1 MYLKK
6 LSVLALAGI
15 IMFFLFSCSK
25 QKSLPTI
32 PVFYTHVVDNQTA
45 TETVTQ
51 STLTVTLTSG
61 QTQAASSTK
70 TLTAA
75 IGTSTV
81 TGTIT
86 ATSSITLTNSPIF
99 TRTDT
104 VIIIPTATLTKT
116 PVPVKGGASSSP
128 AYSIINTQGNTV
140 TIVYNSG
147 DTNWAAA
154 PGYGTLRITIPP
166 DWSPPSLNNTDP
178 GYFTVTISNGTLF
191 SANVSGQ
198 EIILRVRSLSAY
210 SGSITLIY
218 GDMTDGGP
226 GASSQL
232 SEGVVHFFTEMTES
246 GDITIPIDLS
256 PSIDCVGPLG
266 YVTGSPSVFVEGSS
280 GNTFNFTYY
289 PGTSWATSP
298 GYGTLKILIPDFLA
312 PPSMNSFDE
321 GYFAVNVS
329 GGTLVE
335 EIVEGN
341 AIIVK
346 ASGITLGGGNIRV
359 YYGSTS
365 GGGLGLNAPAV
376 GTYYFKIESD
386 RDGSTTYPA
395 GIAVQLVVAQA
406 TATITQTSTNTDIPT
421 MTGTITQT
429 GTITATVTKTS
440 AASKTSTRTRTA
452 TRTIT
457 PTKTPTPTSTV
468 VLTSTQS
475 MTHTISPTFTVTPTS
490 TITDTVTQTKTV
502 TSTFTALPSKTAT
515 KTITLTKTLTGTKTA
530 TSTATPSITPTFT
543 VTPTFTPHTVVFIDA
558 ALDSKI
564 REIINKPTG
573 EILSSDVETINTL
586 NAFSSGITDL
596 SGIENCT
603 GLVILSLYGNSI
615 ADITA
620 LAGLINLNYL
630 DLNMN
635 QITDITPL
643 VNNADAGGF
652 TTGSQIILDNNPLS
666 AQAIAA
672 DIPYLQLKQI
682 MVSK

>member
-1 MYLKK
+1 
-6 LSVLALAGI
+6 
-15 IMFFLFSCSK
+15 
-25 QKSLPTI
+25 
-32 PVFYTHVVDNQTA
+32 
-45 TETVTQ
+45 
-51 STLTVTLTSG
+51 
-61 QTQAASSTK
+61 
-70 TLTAA
+70 
-75 IGTSTV
+75 
-81 TGTIT
+81 
-86 ATSSITLTNSPIF
+86 
-99 TRTDT
+99 
-104 VIIIPTATLTKT
+104 
-116 PVPVKGGASSSP
+116 
-128 AYSIINTQGNTV
+128 
-140 TIVYNSG
+140 
-147 DTNWAAA
+147 
-154 PGYGTLRITIPP
+154 
-166 DWSPPSLNNTDP
+166 
-178 GYFTVTISNGTLF
+178 
-191 SANVSGQ
+191 VSGQ

-232 SEGVVHFFTEMTES
+232 SEGVVYFFTEMTES
-246 GDITIPIDLS
+246 GDITTPIDLS

-266 YVTGSPSVFVEGSS
+266 YVTGSPYVFVEGSS
-280 GNTFNFTYY
+280 GNTFNFIYY
-289 PGTSWATSP
+289 PGTSWVTSP

-335 EIVEGN
+335 KTVEGN

-365 GGGLGLNAPAV
+365 GGGPGLNAPAV
-376 GTYYFKIESD
+376 GTYYFRVESD

-395 GIAVQLVVAQA
+395 GAAAQLVVANA
-406 TATITQTSTNTDIPT
+406 TATVTQTSTITDTLT

-429 GTITATVTKTS
+429 GTITPTDSITATVTKTS
-440 AASKTSTRTRTA
+440 VASKTSTRTKTA
-452 TRTIT
+452 TRTVT

-468 VLTSTQS
+468 VLTSTES

-490 TITDTVTQTKTV
+490 TITNTVTPTKTV
-502 TSTFTALPSKTAT
+502 TSTFTSLPSKTAT

-543 VTPTFTPHTVVFIDA
+543 VTPTFTPHTVVFADA
-558 ALDSKI
+558 VLDTKI

-586 NAFSSGITDL
+586 NAFSSGITNL
-596 SGIENCT
+596 SGIEDCT

-615 ADITA
+615 TDITS

-652 TTGSQIILDNNPLS
+652 TAGSQIVLDNNPLS
-666 AQAIAA
+666 VHAIAS
-672 DIPYLQLKQI
+672 DVPYLESKLI
-682 MVSK
+682 TVSK